1 MARLIKFPGLLLL
14 LVYAECCWMLLVM
27 INACTAVDRDEC
39 ENIFRDGILMRF
51 ANDHAAALFRFE
63 ASRMTAD
70 EIQLEPSHITLPL
83 LSIKSIPNT
92 VPFLHHHPK
101 IHIN

>member
-14 LVYAECCWMLLVM
+14 VYAGCCWMLVM

-51 ANDHAAALFRFE
+51 AKDHAAALFRFE

-70 EIQLEPSHITLPL
+70 EIQLEPSHITLPF

-92 VPFLHHHPK
+92 VPFLHHHHPK